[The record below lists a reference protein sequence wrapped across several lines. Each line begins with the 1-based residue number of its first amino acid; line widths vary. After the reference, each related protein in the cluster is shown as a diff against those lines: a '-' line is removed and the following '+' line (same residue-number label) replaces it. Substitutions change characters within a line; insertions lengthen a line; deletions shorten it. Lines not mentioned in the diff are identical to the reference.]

1 MRVVFRKARGP
12 YRSRGRCISCSTR
25 RWAQSSRTT
34 SKTAHVP
41 AREAV
46 DPDRSGRLAL
56 LPALMLTADAFAGWR
71 IIVVAIDAGNG
82 ADGQAEEE
90 TRTRETK
97 TCANALEGVIYRP
110 DSPLSA

>member
-1 MRVVFRKARGP
+1 
-12 YRSRGRCISCSTR
+12 
-25 RWAQSSRTT
+25 
-34 SKTAHVP
+34 
-41 AREAV
+41 
-46 DPDRSGRLAL
+46 
-56 LPALMLTADAFAGWR
+56 MLTADAFAGWR